1 MNEPVLVLHKGKDK
15 AVRNRHHWI
24 FSGAVKRLPSE
35 IEQGALLP
43 VMSAEGEL
51 LGHAYINTK
60 CSILARMVSFG
71 AEPPLEAVRRNIE
84 RAWVLRGRLFGHDT
98 NAFRIVHGEG
108 DGLPGLVVDKYADV
122 CVLQVA
128 TLGMEKLKLPV
139 LEILR
144 GLIRPRVIYEK
155 SSLPSRHEEGLAD
168 FEGALQGELDGP
180 VEIVEGGHRFL
191 VDIAESQKTGFFLD
205 QREMRRLA
213 ALFSR
218 GRLVLN
224 AFAYTGAFS
233 IYALKGGALRVDAV
247 DTSAPALELG
257 RRNLGLNGLD
267 ESKARF
273 EAADVF
279 AFLRRKNLD
288 YDFIILDPPAFAKK
302 KSDVIPAC
310 RGYKDINRLAMLS
323 LPPGGLLMTF
333 SCSHFVDETLFRQV
347 LFQAAREADR
357 TVKILQKH
365 RMALDHPI
373 NIYHPESE
381 YLKGFLLHVD

>member
-1 MNEPVLVLHKGKDK
+1 MQEAAGYSNLEFDLASGERGDRYGHAGAALARLTGAEAALVVNNCASSVLLALSALSERLPARREGASLPVADAGATGRPEVLVSRGQLVEIGGGFRVPD
-15 AVRNRHHWI
+15 VLRR
-24 FSGAVKRLPSE
+24 SGADLVE
-35 IEQGALLP
+35 VG
-43 VMSAEGEL
+43 
-51 LGHAYINTK
+51 T
-60 CSILARMVSFG
+60 
-71 AEPPLEAVRRNIE
+71 
-84 RAWVLRGRLFGHDT
+84 T
-98 NAFRIVHGEG
+98 NRT
-108 DGLPGLVVDKYADV
+108 Y
-122 CVLQVA
+122 
-128 TLGMEKLKLPV
+128 
-139 LEILR
+139 
-144 GLIRPRVIYEK
+144 
-155 SSLPSRHEEGLAD
+155 LAD

-180 VEIVEGGHRFL
+180 VEIGEGGHRFL

-233 IYALKGGALRVDAV
+233 VYALKGGALRVDAV

-257 RRNLGLNGLD
+257 RRNIGLNGLD

-333 SCSHFVDETLFRQV
+333 SCSHFVDETLFRKV

-357 TVKILQKH
+357 TVKILQKQ
-365 RMALDHPI
+365 RMALDHPV

>member
-1 MNEPVLVLHKGKDK
+1 MTEPALVLHKSKDK

-24 FSGAVKRLPSE
+24 FSGAAKHLPSG
-35 IEQGALLP
+35 IEEGSLLP
-43 VMSAEGEL
+43 VRSAEGEL

-84 RAWVLRGRLFGHDT
+84 RAWALRGMLFGEDT
-98 NAFRIVHGEG
+98 NAFRVVHGEG

-128 TLGMEKLKLPV
+128 TLGMEKLKPLV
-139 LEILR
+139 LRILG
-144 GLIRPRVIYEK
+144 GLLRPRVIYEK
-155 SSLPSRHEEGLAD
+155 SSLPSRREEGLDD
-168 FEGALQGELDGP
+168 FEGPLQGELDGP
-180 VEIVEGGHRFL
+180 VEVAENGLRFL
-191 VDIAESQKTGFFLD
+191 VAIEGSQKTGFFLD
-205 QREMRRLA
+205 QREMRRLVA
-213 ALFSR
+213 RFSP
-218 GRLVLN
+218 GRRVLN

-233 IYALKGGALRVDAV
+233 VYALKGGALRADAV
-247 DTSAPALELG
+247 DTSEPALGLG
-257 RRNLGLNGLD
+257 RRNLRLNGLD
-267 ESKARF
+267 ESRARF

-310 RGYKDINRLAMLS
+310 RGYKDINRLAMLA
-323 LPPGGLLMTF
+323 LPPGGLLLTF
-333 SCSHFVDETLFRQV
+333 SCSHFVDEALFRQV

-365 RMALDHPI
+365 RMAPDHPV